1 MNVILKAVPSAY
13 SFPNSHQ
20 FTTRGDG
27 FGFEV
32 AYKDEIYTGAT
43 NLQNVC
49 ACIESNSRY
58 VDSTMLYHGFDLSS
72 IPKAIVNSAIF
83 KIQIEAFNENVEWQS
98 DRVTEAYFE
107 LLGANDKSLFK
118 ASILDGDYCL
128 IKHPSRKT
136 FTIDL
141 TNVATVEDLKDFKI
155 KFFVKNK
162 QSYNTSR
169 LKFVGASLTVD
180 YSPVTETVM
189 VPNSFSYPFKC
200 KKYVGPLEGEPG
212 HLIEENVSTGG
223 IYTHNLFYC
232 DAQYYD
238 FNYNILS
245 RFCPIRKAFIRFK
258 AQYSGGLGEAT
269 FAVYSGE
276 SRLAIFKP
284 EFVDYEEAIYTVDL
298 PDIAYAWL
306 KDLKFVIE
314 AKAKDSYTTFL
325 MTKGI
330 ELHILHEDPVYRGH
344 IATGYASNYYNPPMD
359 GSEEWIGFRG
369 IERPECMFTEPT
381 ASTNY
386 SSYYTRLNYVGAYNG
401 SVYLFDFN
409 FTAFEG
415 VEWENIVIDRI
426 DLRVKEFYTYSKVS
440 PIYYVLYLGD
450 NIIGQ
455 AQYTPSGDRNVYYT
469 RHIMYEGLNL
479 KYEDLVNLKLRITSS
494 NTSNGQNCS
503 TYISGP
509 GVDLWTGAGIPE
521 PELPTIVETNVQG
534 DYTKNPEAFIPS
546 TNVKPIEEPKEP
558 GYIGNLYNDDLDDY
572 AEFNYTPSPEQPAP
586 EPDPEEPD
594 RLYESIVIDSPT
606 FETLGIPKEANITRV
621 VLTEEGYIY
630 SSDSKAEADFGLYIN
645 NKPAH
650 KRPFSNSSS
659 FDVNIFDTG
668 EISLPRLEI
677 ERDVATFQIRWY
689 SLDSDF
695 TYRVKYLL
703 WDITFEMGGLSY
715 VLRFN
720 QKNLDKIIV
729 GNREVMSLYVGDFQI
744 L

>member
-1 MNVILKAVPSAY
+1 MNVILKAVPSAH
-13 SFPNSHQ
+13 SFPNSHK
-20 FTTRGDG
+20 FTSRGDG
-27 FGFEV
+27 FGFEL
-32 AYKDEIYTGAT
+32 AYKDEVYTGKT
-43 NLQNVC
+43 NVQNVC
-49 ACIESNSRY
+49 ACIESNSSY
-58 VDSTMLYHGFDLSS
+58 VDSTMLYHGFDMSS

-128 IKHPSRKT
+128 IKYPSRKT

-141 TNVATVEDLKDFKI
+141 TNVATVEDLKNFKI

-245 RFCPIRKAFIRFK
+245 RFCPIRKAFIKFK
-258 AQYSGGLGEAT
+258 IDYSGGLEEAT

-276 SRLAIFKP
+276 SRLVIFKP
-284 EFVDYEEAIYTVDL
+284 EFVDNEEAIYTVDL

-314 AKAKDSYTTFL
+314 AKASASHTTFL

-344 IATGYASNYYNPPMD
+344 MATGHATNYYNPTYISND
-359 GSEEWIGFRG
+359 EESGFSS
-369 IERPECMFTEPT
+369 ISYAERLYREPPQSDYCELQALRT
-381 ASTNY
+381 
-386 SSYYTRLNYVGAYNG
+386 TRANI
-401 SVYLFDFN
+401 YLLDFN
-409 FTAFEG
+409 FIPFEG
-415 VEWENIVIDRI
+415 VELDKITVDRVDI
-426 DLRVKEFYTYSKVS
+426 RVHEYWRYVYQGAPIHYYLYNGDTVLRQFTYVPANDGASYS
-440 PIYYVLYLGD
+440 RQMI
-450 NIIGQ
+450 
-455 AQYTPSGDRNVYYT
+455 A
-469 RHIMYEGLNL
+469 EGLNL
-479 KYEDLVNLKLRITSS
+479 TAEDLPNLKVKYKFCNTSS
-494 NTSNGQNCS
+494 GQLAAS
-503 TYISGP
+503 RISGLAM
-509 GVDLWTGAGIPE
+509 DLWAGSGLPE

-546 TNVKPIEEPKEP
+546 TNVKPKEEPDEP

-586 EPDPEEPD
+586 EPDPEDPD

-606 FETLGIPKEANITRV
+606 LETLGIPKEANITRI

-630 SSDSKAEADFGLYIN
+630 SSDRKAEADFGLYIN

-659 FDVNIFDTG
+659 FDVNVFDTG

>member
-1 MNVILKAVPSAY
+1 MNIILKAVPSAH
-13 SFPNSHQ
+13 SFPNSHN
-20 FTTRGDG
+20 FTARST
-27 FGFEV
+27 GFEFTN
-32 AYKDEIYTGAT
+32 AYKDETYTGAT
-43 NLQNVC
+43 NVQGVC
-49 ACIESNSRY
+49 ACLESNSYY
-58 VDSTMLYHGFDLSS
+58 VDSTMLYHGFDMSS

-83 KIQIEAFNENVEWQS
+83 KIQIQAFNNSVEWQS
-98 DRVTEAYFE
+98 DKVTEAYFE
-107 LLGANDKSLFK
+107 LLGANNKSLFK

-128 IKHPSRKT
+128 IQSSSRKT

-141 TNVATVEDLKDFKI
+141 TNTATVEDLKDFKI

-162 QSYNTSR
+162 QYYQTSR

-180 YSPVTETVM
+180 YTPVTETVM
-189 VPNSFSYPFKC
+189 VPSKFSYPFKC
-200 KKYVGPLEGEPG
+200 KKYVGPTEGEPG
-212 HLIEENVSTGG
+212 HLIEENVITGG

-245 RFCPIRKAFIRFK
+245 RFCPIRKAFIKFK
-258 AQYSGGLGEAT
+258 IKYSSGLEEAT

-276 SRLAIFKP
+276 SRLVIFKP
-284 EFVDYEEAIYTVDL
+284 DFVDSGEVIYTVDL
-298 PDIAYAWL
+298 PNIAYAWL

-314 AKAKDSYTTFL
+314 AKARDSHTTFL

-330 ELHILHEDPVYRGH
+330 ELHILHEDPIYRGH
-344 IATGYASNYYNPPMD
+344 IATGHA
-359 GSEEWIGFRG
+359 
-369 IERPECMFTEPT
+369 
-381 ASTNY
+381 TNY
-386 SSYYTRLNYVGAYNG
+386 LNPEIVKDGEESGFTAITYPERLYREPPQSDYAELNALRTTRGN
-401 SVYLFDFN
+401 VYLLDFN
-409 FTAFEG
+409 FIPFEG
-415 VEWENIVIDRI
+415 IELDKATIDRI
-426 DLRVKEFYTYSKVS
+426 DIRSHEYWLYTYDA
-440 PIYYVLYLGD
+440 PISYYLYLGD
-450 NIIGQ
+450 TLLKEFS
-455 AQYTPSGDRNVYYT
+455 YTPSGYQVYNT
-469 RHIMYEGLNL
+469 RQMITEGLNL
-479 KYEDLVNLKLRITSS
+479 TLADLSNLKIKFKFRNISG
-494 NTSNGQNCS
+494 GQNAS
-503 TYISGP
+503 ARLSGLAI
-509 GVDLWTGAGIPE
+509 DLWAGSGIPE
-521 PELPTIVETNVQG
+521 PELPVIVETNVQG

-546 TNVKPIEEPKEP
+546 TNVKPKEEPDEP

-586 EPDPEEPD
+586 EPDPEDPN

-606 FETLGIPKEANITRV
+606 FETLGIPKEANITRI
-621 VLTEEGYIY
+621 VLTEEGYVF
-630 SSDSKAEADFGLYIN
+630 SSDSNAEADVGLYIN
-645 NKPAH
+645 DKPAH

-659 FDVNIFDTG
+659 FDVNVFDTG

-729 GNREVMSLYVGDFQI
+729 GNREVMSLFVGDFQI